1 MTISKYNTCSIK
13 FYSFIK
19 KSRVVTYI
27 TIETSEEDAEQGKEK
42 INPLK
47 S

>member
-1 MTISKYNTCSIK
+1 MFNKILLII
-13 FYSFIK
+13 IK
-19 KSRVVTYI
+19 KSRIVTYI
-27 TIETSEEDAEQGKEK
+27 TILTSEEDTEQGKEK